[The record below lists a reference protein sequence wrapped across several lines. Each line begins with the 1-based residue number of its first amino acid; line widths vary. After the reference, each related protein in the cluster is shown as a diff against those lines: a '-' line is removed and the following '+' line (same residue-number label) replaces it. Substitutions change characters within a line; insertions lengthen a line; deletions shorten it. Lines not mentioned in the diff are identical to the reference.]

1 MSGSEWKTRPG
12 PLSFLGYVVRHRTS
26 GNPARSS
33 PPTTFVPS
41 LRPSLS
47 LRLSPPLPSFL
58 LLFSTLEHGFLATL
72 NTTVAQLAC
81 LESQQRFPNLYFVQ
95 GIHRKWQVL
104 RSLKEGAVGSLLA
117 PQSLNSRGHHVLHE
131 SHTHRIPF
139 VSSQAFLES
148 CEHLPKLLFF
158 FLKRGLRLLPR
169 NRDIC
174 ICSHA

>member
-47 LRLSPPLPSFL
+47 LLLSPPLPSFL

-95 GIHRKWQVL
+95 GASEPQRGGSGKSPGSSESELQRASCAAWISYSQDPICQL
-104 RSLKEGAVGSLLA
+104 SSLF
-117 PQSLNSRGHHVLHE
+117 
-131 SHTHRIPF
+131 RILWTF
-139 VSSQAFLES
+139 AKVAF
-148 CEHLPKLLFF
+148 FF